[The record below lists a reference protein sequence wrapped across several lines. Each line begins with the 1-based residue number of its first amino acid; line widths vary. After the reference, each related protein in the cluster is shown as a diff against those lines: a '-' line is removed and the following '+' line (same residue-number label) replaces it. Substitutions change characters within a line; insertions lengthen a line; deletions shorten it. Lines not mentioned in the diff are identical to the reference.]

1 MEKAKEF
8 LTVKNIIVA
17 IISIMI
23 ILFAFQNLT
32 PVTINFIFF
41 TLKCPLLFLI
51 LILFALGLL
60 SGWMFKQKDIK
71 KTINAIKDELK

>member
-60 SGWMFKQKDIK
+60 SGWMVKQKDIK